1 MNPAVKVINQ
11 AVALTVVTE
20 GETCSRCR
28 REAVL
33 VQRYSGRALCREHLI
48 RDIESR
54 ANRAVRRQGGLRP
67 NDRVAVSAGAGPART
82 ALLSFLERRRGGE
95 RMHVRV
101 LSEDG
106 AEDPLAAAAGL
117 GCTVLVEDAVLDDVA
132 SRVLRS
138 VLAGRQVELLSP
150 PEEGAVRRIRPF
162 CDVPGAEVRLYASF
176 ISGIPDATL
185 PVPADLA
192 GAELARHA
200 ADHPSAP
207 FALARLAD
215 ALAAIGT
222 EGRDEC

>member
-1 MNPAVKVINQ
+1 M
-11 AVALTVVTE
+11 TVVTE

-67 NDRVAVSAGAGPART
+67 DDRVAVPAGADPARA
-82 ALLSFLERRRGGE
+82 ALLAFLERRRGAE
-95 RMHVRV
+95 RMHVCV
-101 LSEDG
+101 LPDEAG
-106 AEDPLAAAAGL
+106 EDPVATAAGL
-117 GCTVLVEDAVLDDVA
+117 GCTVLAETAVLEDVA
-132 SRVLRS
+132 SRVLRC
-138 VLAGRQVELLSP
+138 VLAGRPVELLSP
-150 PEEGAVRRIRPF
+150 PEDGAVRRIRPF

-176 ISGIPDATL
+176 LYGIPDATL
-185 PVPADLA
+185 LVPVDLA

-215 ALAAIGT
+215 ALAAIGA